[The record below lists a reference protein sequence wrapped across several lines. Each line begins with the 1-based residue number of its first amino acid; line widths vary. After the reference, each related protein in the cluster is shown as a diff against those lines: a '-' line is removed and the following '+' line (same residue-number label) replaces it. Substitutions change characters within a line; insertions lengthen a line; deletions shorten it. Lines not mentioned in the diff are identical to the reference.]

1 MRLAFII
8 LLSSLSNYFEEYYPV
23 ANCIAYTGSAVGI
36 TIFAPLTQFLLDS
49 YGWEGAVMI
58 LGSICLHL
66 TVCGVMLKTSKDEDS
81 KYQALENFDTS
92 TSNILIRFLKWISEK
107 LDFYHFQN
115 PTFLACLT
123 AVFAMGYSW
132 TGWVTYLVPYAKQ
145 RGLAP
150 YHATSLATAG
160 GIGHLVGTI
169 AMALILKSQFNQVY
183 VLIAAI
189 TISGVA
195 LVIYPISNLMLIL
208 VTISCVYGLTSASF
222 IAVLSV
228 CKDLTGGKL
237 TQSISWL
244 SVASAAGK
252 GLSGFMTGKCSNMH
266 QN

>member
-1 MRLAFII
+1 
-8 LLSSLSNYFEEYYPV
+8 
-23 ANCIAYTGSAVGI
+23 
-36 TIFAPLTQFLLDS
+36 
-49 YGWEGAVMI
+49 MI
-58 LGSICLHL
+58 
-66 TVCGVMLKTSKDEDS
+66 CGVVLKTSKDEDTEY
-81 KYQALENFDTS
+81 KKLEGASCTRVGNNHKPA
-92 TSNILIRFLKWISEK
+92 NIIKRFFNWISEK
-107 LDFYHFQN
+107 LEFYHFQN
-115 PTFLACLT
+115 PAFLACIT
-123 AVFAMGYSW
+123 VVFAMGYSW

-160 GIGHLVGTI
+160 GIGHFVGTI
-169 AMALILKSQFNQVY
+169 AMALILKSQFNQSY

-195 LVIYPISNLMLIL
+195 LVLYPISNWMFILM
-208 VTISCVYGLTSASF
+208 TISCVYGLSSASF

-252 GLSGFMTGKCSNMH
+252 GLSGFMTGKYSISGTKNTTTKYIYNVSTQTPWTLTGDTH
-266 QN
+266 LQHVQTQHKKGLHEKYLSWER